1 VLLSLLFQLADFAG
15 QSLEIRL
22 EVGVV
27 LLDLYRGSSGAR
39 GNEAKDLI
47 APWADSCGS
56 FDFDFADMADSD
68 FTGS

>member
-1 VLLSLLFQLADFAG
+1 MLLGLLFQFTNFTG

-27 LLDLYRGSSGAR
+27 LLYLCQISARIRGKR
-39 GNEAKDLI
+39 GKDLI
-47 APWADSCGS
+47 APWAVSCGS

-68 FTGS
+68 FPGG